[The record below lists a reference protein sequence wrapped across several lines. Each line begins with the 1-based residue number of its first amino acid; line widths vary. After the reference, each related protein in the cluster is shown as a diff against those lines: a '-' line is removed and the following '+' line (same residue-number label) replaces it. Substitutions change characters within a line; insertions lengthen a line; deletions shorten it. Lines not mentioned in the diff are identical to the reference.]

1 MHAIVMAAEATHQ
14 LSGIAGFAAHLM
26 DTLGRLLGGPGA
38 AIANGL
44 DSVLLFLPSEVILPL
59 AGVSASQGHMSLI
72 AAILWTTLGSMAG
85 ASLTYCIG
93 MWLGRDRARAIL
105 ARIPLVSVEDVDRAE
120 AWFHRHGS
128 KAVLFGRMLPFFR
141 GIISVPAGV
150 ERMNYG
156 LFLLYT
162 TAGSLVWN
170 SLFVVL
176 GYVLGRRWY
185 LVMHYAGH
193 ITAVVTALVV
203 IAIGYFVVSRLIR
216 RRRAARALRE
226 LSSDPLPDREKAATQ
241 CSDR

>member
-1 MHAIVMAAEATHQ
+1 MHAIVLAAAGAHQ
-14 LSGIAGFAAHLM
+14 LSGLAGFAASLM

-85 ASLTYCIG
+85 SSLTYCIG
-93 MWLGRDRARAIL
+93 MWLGRNRARTIL
-105 ARIPLVSVEDVDRAE
+105 AKIPLVSYEDVDRAE
-120 AWFHRHGS
+120 AWFARHGT

-156 LFLLYT
+156 LFLAYT

-170 SLFVVL
+170 SVFVVL
-176 GYVLGRRWY
+176 GYELGRRWY

-193 ITAVVTALVV
+193 ITMAVTAVVVL
-203 IAIGYFVVSRLIR
+203 AIGYFVVSRLRR
-216 RRRAARALRE
+216 RRRAARVSLDRQPERE
-226 LSSDPLPDREKAATQ
+226 PATTQ
-241 CSDR
+241 CADR